1 MNMKYMCSFYFIYT
15 VFGNRR
21 LTMTT
26 EQRQKNLDN
35 AQAVVDSSSLS
46 DEGDRRII
54 ELGYKPVFKR
64 EFGRLSSFSFAFS
77 ISGLYATIATTFIY
91 GLQAGGAPALVWC
104 WLIAGSGCM
113 CIALSVAELVSAY
126 PTSSGVYSTLKYL
139 VPTKYVP
146 LTSWLCG
153 WLNFL
158 GQVAGVAST
167 DYGCSQLLLATISMG
182 TEFRYQ
188 PTARHTVGVMA
199 VIVILHGFINSLST
213 KWLDRI
219 TRWYAIFH
227 LAVLVAASITLL
239 VCQKEK
245 HSPKYVFIEI
255 QPHSGWSPVGFSF
268 LFGFLSVAWVMT
280 GYDATAHISE
290 EIQNAAVRAPQ
301 AIASALFLSY
311 ILGFLFN
318 IVLAFTM
325 GDIDNL
331 LTSPTAQPFA
341 QIFYNVLGAT
351 GGIIFTLFA
360 FIVLNFC
367 GIAALQANARTIF
380 AFSRDELLPFSK
392 VWIRINSYTQTPLI
406 AVWLNVIVAIG
417 INLIGLGSYTAIVAI
432 FNVCAIALDWSYCIP
447 IICKLIY
454 GTETGRYIPGPWN
467 LGKFSTPINCWSVI
481 WTLFVS
487 TIFLMPTTRPV
498 TAENM
503 NYAVVI
509 LIGILTFAMIYWYVG
524 GARKHYIGPRTQY
537 QEQKEKDNI
546 EAFLYV
552 P

>member
-1 MNMKYMCSFYFIYT
+1 
-15 VFGNRR
+15 
-21 LTMTT
+21 MTI
-26 EQRQKNLDN
+26 EQRQKNSDK
-35 AQAVVDSSSLS
+35 AQSTSDDISLS
-46 DEGDRRII
+46 DEGDRQII
-54 ELGYKPVFKR
+54 ELGYEPVFKR

-77 ISGLYATIATTFIY
+77 ISGLYATIATTFTY

-104 WLIAGSGCM
+104 WLIAGAGCM

-126 PTSSGVYSTLKYL
+126 PTSGGLYFTLKYL
-139 VPTKYVP
+139 VPIERVP

-153 WLNFL
+153 WLNLL

-167 DYGCSQLLLATISMG
+167 DYGCSQLLLAAISMG

-188 PTARHTVGVMA
+188 PTAGHTFGVMTA
-199 VIVILHGFINSLST
+199 IVILHGFINSLST

-219 TRWYAIFH
+219 TKSYAIFH
-227 LAVLVAASITLL
+227 LAVLVSASIALL

-245 HSPKYVFIEI
+245 HSAKYVFIEI

-280 GYDATAHISE
+280 DYDATAHIAE

-311 ILGFLFN
+311 SLGFLFN

-325 GDIDNL
+325 GDITNL
-331 LTSPTAQPFA
+331 LSSPTAQPFT

-351 GGIIFTLFA
+351 GGIFFTLFA
-360 FIVLNFC
+360 FIILNFC

-392 VWIRINSYTQTPLI
+392 VWIRMNSYTQTPLI
-406 AVWLNVIVAIG
+406 AVWLNVILAVG
-417 INLIGLGSYTAIVAI
+417 INLIGLGSYTAIAAI

-481 WTLFVS
+481 WTFFVS
-487 TIFLMPTTRPV
+487 IIFLMPTNRPV
-498 TAENM
+498 TAGNM

-509 LIGILTFAMIYWYVG
+509 LIGILTFAMIYWFIG
-524 GARKHYIGPRTQY
+524 GARKYYIGPRTKHQPK
-537 QEQKEKDNI
+537 KEKDNI
-546 EAFLYV
+546 NELVVSPHEKYPITRF
-552 P
+552 

>member
-1 MNMKYMCSFYFIYT
+1 MVI
-15 VFGNRR
+15 
-21 LTMTT
+21 
-26 EQRQKNLDN
+26 EQQQNNSDN
-35 AQAVVDSSSLS
+35 NQTASDDNSLS

-54 ELGYKPVFKR
+54 ELGYEPVFKR

-126 PTSSGVYSTLKYL
+126 PTSGGLYFTLKYL
-139 VPTKYVP
+139 VPTEHVP

-153 WLNFL
+153 WLNLL

-167 DYGCSQLLLATISMG
+167 DYGCSQLLLAAISMG
-182 TEFRYQ
+182 TGFRYQ
-188 PTARHTVGVMA
+188 PTAGHTVGVMA
-199 VIVILHGFINSLST
+199 AIIILHGFINSLTT
-213 KWLDRI
+213 KWLDRV

-227 LAVLVAASITLL
+227 LAVLVSASIVLL
-239 VCQKEK
+239 VFQKEK
-245 HSPKYVFIEI
+245 HSTKYVFIEV

-268 LFGFLSVAWVMT
+268 LFGFLSVAWAMT
-280 GYDATAHISE
+280 DYDATAHIAE

-301 AIASALFLSY
+301 AIASALFLTYS
-311 ILGFLFN
+311 LGFLFN

-325 GDIDNL
+325 GDIRDL
-331 LTSPTAQPFA
+331 LSSPTAQPFA

-351 GGIIFTLFA
+351 GGILFTLFA
-360 FIVLNFC
+360 FIILNFC

-392 VWIRINSYTQTPLI
+392 VWIRMNSYTQTPLI
-406 AVWLNVIVAIG
+406 AVWLNVFLAVG
-417 INLIGLGSYTAIVAI
+417 INLIGLGSYTAIAAI

-454 GTETGRYIPGPWN
+454 GAKTGGYIPGPWN
-467 LGKFSTPINCWSVI
+467 LGKFSAPINSWSVI

-487 TIFLMPTTRPV
+487 IIFLMPTNRPV

-509 LIGILTFAMIYWYVG
+509 LVGILTFAMIYWFVG
-524 GARKHYIGPRTQY
+524 GARKYYTGPRTKHQM
-537 QEQKEKDNI
+537 QKENDNI
-546 EAFLYV
+546 IEFVSSPYEKDQV
-552 P
+552 IKF

>member
-1 MNMKYMCSFYFIYT
+1 ME
-15 VFGNRR
+15 
-21 LTMTT
+21 
-26 EQRQKNLDN
+26 EQQQNSDDAPTSTDDSNLC
-35 AQAVVDSSSLS
+35 

-54 ELGYKPVFKR
+54 ELGYQPVFKR

-77 ISGLYATIATTFIY
+77 ISGVYATIATTFIY

-104 WLIAGSGCM
+104 WLIAGAGCM
-113 CIALSVAELVSAY
+113 CLALSVAELVSAY
-126 PTSSGVYSTLKYL
+126 PTSGGLYFTMKYL
-139 VPTKYVP
+139 VPTVQVP
-146 LTSWLCG
+146 LMSWLCG
-153 WLNFL
+153 WLNLL

-167 DYGCSQLLLATISMG
+167 DYGCSQLLLAAISMA

-188 PTARHTVGVMA
+188 PTAGHTVGVMA
-199 VIVILHGFINSLST
+199 AIVILHGCINSLST

-227 LAVLVAASITLL
+227 LTVLVSASIALL

-245 HSPKYVFIEI
+245 HTAKYVFVDI

-268 LFGFLSVAWVMT
+268 LFGFLSVAWTMT
-280 GYDATAHISE
+280 DYDATAHIAE

-301 AIASALFLSY
+301 AIASALFLTYS
-311 ILGFLFN
+311 LGFLFN

-325 GDIDNL
+325 GDVANL
-331 LTSPTAQPFA
+331 LAAPTAQPFS
-341 QIFYNVLGAT
+341 QIFYNVLGPP
-351 GGIIFTLFA
+351 GGVLFTLFA
-360 FIVLNFC
+360 FIILNFC

-406 AVWLNVIVAIG
+406 AVWLNVALAVG
-417 INLIGLGSYTAIVAI
+417 INLIGLGSYTAIAAI

-454 GTETGRYIPGPWN
+454 GTQTGRYTPGPWN
-467 LGKFSTPINCWSVI
+467 LGKFSMLINCYSVI
-481 WTLFVS
+481 WTSFVS
-487 TIFLMPTTRPV
+487 IIFLMPTTRPV
-498 TAENM
+498 TPQNM

-509 LIGILTFAMIYWYVG
+509 LVGILTFAMIYWFIG
-524 GARKHYIGPRTQY
+524 GARKYYIGPRTKNNQ
-537 QEQKEKDNI
+537 QQEKDNI
-546 EAFLYV
+546 DEFV
-552 P
+552 SSPCGKDKITKF